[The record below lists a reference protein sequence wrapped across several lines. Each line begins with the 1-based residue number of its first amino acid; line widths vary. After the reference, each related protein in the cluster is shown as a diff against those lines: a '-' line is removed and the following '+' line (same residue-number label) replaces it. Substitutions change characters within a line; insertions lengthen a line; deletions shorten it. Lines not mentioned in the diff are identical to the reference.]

1 MSEEIKN
8 ETEKT
13 TTVNAETTEKKDDAK
28 NQKENKL
35 EILVAIF
42 LGITA
47 LLTAWATWIGSL
59 HGGNQATNYTDS
71 NNYASDG
78 NADYNAGMQM
88 YLSDILAWNT
98 MSEYF
103 YDLEIAKAK
112 GDDISAEL
120 IQEKLDVYADQNFS
134 DILSEAYNKM
144 TDSMYSP
151 FEVEGTTDKYFEEAN
166 EKLAKSQELFEQG
179 QKDNANGD
187 SYNLVN
193 VIYSV
198 VLFMLGIIGI
208 FKRLPNRTV
217 VFGIAVFFLVLAT
230 IYMCTIPM
238 PTGFSFSS
246 FFSH

>member
-144 TDSMYSP
+144 TDGMYSP